1 VVVDG
6 RRPTVIAVTTIVFA
20 VSTAALTAVTAAC
33 LVLGGPIL
41 MRALHQQML
50 RHSATSAP

>member
-1 VVVDG
+1 VVLDG